1 MSDELLAVKNLYKY
15 FPIKGGIIGR
25 TRGYVKAVDGVSFSI
40 RRGETFG
47 LVGESGCGKTTVGR
61 TILRL
66 LEPTSGE
73 VYYDGVNI
81 AKLKPKELRP
91 YRRRTQMV
99 FQDPYASL
107 DPRQTVKSALIEPMK
122 VHSITT
128 DSAEATERAAELIR
142 LVGLN
147 EDHLYRFP
155 HEFSGGQRQRIAVA
169 RALAVNPEFMVLDE
183 PTSFLDVS
191 VQAQILNLLTELR
204 RRFNL
209 TYLFISHNLSVIR
222 HMSGRIGVMYLG
234 RIVEVADKKEILN
247 YPKHPYTYALVSA
260 IPIPNPEIRR
270 ERIILTGDVPSPVA
284 IPSGCR
290 FHPRCPYMTEK
301 CVRED
306 PPFIQVSPEHLA
318 ACHYALELQFEK
330 PIPTPAAS
338 K

>member
-1 MSDELLAVKNLYKY
+1 MSEELLVVRNLYKY

-25 TRGYVKAVDGVSFSI
+25 TRGNVKAVDGVSFSI

-47 LVGESGCGKTTVGR
+47 LVGESGCGKTTLGKTV
-61 TILRL
+61 LRL

-73 VYYDGVNI
+73 IHYNGVDVS
-81 AKLKPKELRP
+81 KLKTKELRA
-91 YRRRTQMV
+91 YRRKMQMV

-107 DPRQTVKSALIEPMK
+107 DPRQTVKSAVTEPLK
-122 VHSITT
+122 IHGITN
-128 DSAEATERAAELIR
+128 DSREATERAAELIR

-191 VQAQILNLLTELR
+191 VQAQILNLLTDLQR
-204 RRFNL
+204 KFNL
-209 TYLFISHNLSVIR
+209 TYLFISHNLSVIK
-222 HMSGRIGVMYLG
+222 HMSDRISVMYLG
-234 RIVEVADKKEILN
+234 RVVEVADKKEI
-247 YPKHPYTYALVSA
+247 YDFPRHPYTYALVGA
-260 IPIPNPEIRR
+260 IPIPNPEVKR
-270 ERIILTGDVPSPVA
+270 ERIILTGDVPSPVS

-301 CVRED
+301 CARED
-306 PPFIQVSPEHLA
+306 PPFIEVSKGHVA

-330 PIPTPAAS
+330 PIPTPATRP
-338 K
+338 